1 MYKSKE
7 VYNVAMKFIKPVYKT
22 GYGVDNKVYPKIE
35 DVGKECVFCGSFKTY
50 GGTEKN
56 VNGVYS
62 IEDTANVET
71 WYTPKITSDCR
82 IVVLDNGAVYE
93 IIGEPE
99 NVEMRNIYLKFKLR
113 RYKGKS

>member
-1 MYKSKE
+1 MFSAGRLKHMAELK
-7 VYNVAMKFIKPVYKT
+7 
-22 GYGVDNKVYPKIE
+22 
-35 DVGKECVFCGSFKTY
+35 
-50 GGTEKN
+50 KN

-71 WYTPKITSDCR
+71 WYTPEITSDCR